1 MDRGGSQKKRHKS
14 VANADIISNLPD
26 VIKDK
31 ILCCLPIKEAIR
43 TCFLSRK
50 WRYTWASMTELMFRE
65 DDFALGNG
73 SEDGDSV
80 RFASFVHT
88 FLSLHNGPIL
98 KFEMHARRV
107 HTFSPGGHIHRWML
121 ILSRNGIKEIQIK
134 TRVWRNYKIP
144 SSFFSCVEL
153 EYACL
158 QGCIFQLP
166 PLFTGFKQMHTLH
179 FVEFCATENNIG
191 KLVASCPNLEELIL
205 SRLLSFAD
213 ITIHSTKL
221 KVLRVDGMF
230 KHLNLVTP
238 HVSSAVINLRVNTG
252 YVPRAG
258 SNFNLSQ
265 FIGSLLDIENISLL
279 GHAFECAAHGIVP
292 GKLPRLLNQ
301 LTEITLELDLG
312 NLKEANAAHCLFQIA
327 PNLRRME
334 LQLMHRGYSAP
345 TSNFWD
351 SVDHQDCL
359 FKNLYTVVM
368 NNFTGSCAES
378 GFLELLLKDAPVLR
392 SARIEDNNKLD
403 KESLKRILKMRRASK
418 DAEIILL

>member
-1 MDRGGSQKKRHKS
+1 
-14 VANADIISNLPD
+14 
-26 VIKDK
+26 
-31 ILCCLPIKEAIR
+31 
-43 TCFLSRK
+43 
-50 WRYTWASMTELMFRE
+50 
-65 DDFALGNG
+65 
-73 SEDGDSV
+73 
-80 RFASFVHT
+80 
-88 FLSLHNGPIL
+88 
-98 KFEMHARRV
+98 
-107 HTFSPGGHIHRWML
+107 
-121 ILSRNGIKEIQIK
+121 
-134 TRVWRNYKIP
+134 
-144 SSFFSCVEL
+144 
-153 EYACL
+153 
-158 QGCIFQLP
+158 
-166 PLFTGFKQMHTLH
+166 
-179 FVEFCATENNIG
+179 
-191 KLVASCPNLEELIL
+191 
-205 SRLLSFAD
+205 
-213 ITIHSTKL
+213 
-221 KVLRVDGMF
+221 
-230 KHLNLVTP
+230 
-238 HVSSAVINLRVNTG
+238 VINLRVNSG

-279 GHAFECAAHGIVP
+279 GHAFEVWTKKLPHHSAYPDFYYLTVESYGRWHLATLQCAAHGIVP

-334 LQLMHRGYSAP
+334 LQVRPMKILTLLHLMNLRLFLIIFTLQLMHRGYSAP
-345 TSNFWD
+345 TSNLWD

-418 DAEIILL
+418 DAEIILLWGVVQ